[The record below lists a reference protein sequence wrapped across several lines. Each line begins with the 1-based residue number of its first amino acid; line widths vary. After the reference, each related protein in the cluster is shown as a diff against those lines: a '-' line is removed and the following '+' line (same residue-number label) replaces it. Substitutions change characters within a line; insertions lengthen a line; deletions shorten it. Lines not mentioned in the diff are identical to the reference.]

1 MANEAEGDRPQTGVP
16 KPAMQKR
23 VAFSFDDVPHDPGV
37 FFTPDERTATLV
49 GKLAEAR
56 IDQAAFFVVVGD
68 FQHPRGRGGEER
80 IRAYTAAGH
89 VLGSHSYSHPRLS
102 DIAVETFVAD
112 IDRAAEWFTAR
123 EGGRPWFRFPFLD
136 EGDADEGKRAAVR
149 AALKNRGLTNAYVT
163 VLTLDWYLD
172 SLVAET
178 VRGGREFDLVA
189 LRDFYVESLLE
200 PAEFYERL
208 AVEALGR
215 SPVHVILLHENDLNT
230 LFIADAARAFRSAG
244 WDIVPVDEAYR
255 DPIAAV
261 EPKGWCGSGRVAA
274 LALDSRKIRPFGIEC
289 EILEPA
295 KMLRSF
301 ERRVPAR

>member
-1 MANEAEGDRPQTGVP
+1 MNSDNR
-16 KPAMQKR
+16 KR

-37 FFTPDERTATLV
+37 FFTPDERTATLI

-68 FQHPRGRGGEER
+68 LQQPRGRGGEER
-80 IRAYTAAGH
+80 IKAYTEAGH
-89 VLGSHSYSHPRLS
+89 VLGSHSYSHPQLS
-102 DIAVETFVAD
+102 DLPAETFVAD
-112 IDRAAEWFTAR
+112 IDRAAEWFAAR
-123 EGGRPWFRFPFLD
+123 KGSRAWFRFPFLD
-136 EGDADEGKRAAVR
+136 EGDADQDKRTAVR
-149 AALKNRGLTNAYVT
+149 AALKSRGLTNAYVT

-178 VRGGREFDLVA
+178 FREGREFDLAA
-189 LRDFYVESLLE
+189 LREFYVESLLE

-215 SPVHVILLHENDLNT
+215 SPVHVVLLHENDLNT
-230 LFIADAARAFRSAG
+230 LFIADAAHAFRSAG
-244 WDIVPVDEAYR
+244 WEIVSMDEAYE

-261 EPKGWCGSGRVAA
+261 EPAGWGGSGRVAA
-274 LALDSRKIRPFGIEC
+274 LALDSGKIRDFGIEN

-295 KMLRSF
+295 TMLRSF
-301 ERRVPAR
+301 ERRVSAR